1 MKKSHILSKIRKI
14 LLYTMTFC
22 LMFGNIFVLEK
33 STVQASQVSNIP
45 TTSQGALTKYKRI
58 PEINN
63 DTILGADFS
72 YYQQC
77 LNWGK
82 QYKNYMSKPVDDIFA
97 YVKSQ
102 GINTISVKVAVNPTG
117 DAQYFSLDSAIKTFK
132 AAKKSG
138 LKMNLV
144 LLYSDSMTYA
154 NKQNLPSGW
163 TKEDAMAKAEAY
175 TKDIIQ
181 KCEQNGAKPDVIT
194 IGNEINCNFLSID
207 NAWDSFVEMAAVS
220 QIIKDAGIKVGLSLS
235 VPSNPEWLINQFG
248 YANVQYDYFGVNVYP
263 DENTNATI
271 DDLRKTVISKT
282 SGKQFII
289 SNVKYPRINNN
300 DTTNVYT
307 QMDSIYNLLK
317 VTIDENNAG
326 GIIYDEAAYAGSW
339 NSFFDDDGDAQISL
353 AIFAYAKGNPV
364 DTTRDSY
371 KYGDDTGLKN
381 KKVNINKIHNMTAST
396 IRGMDISSYISL
408 KNAGVKY
415 YDNAGNEASLLK
427 VLNDNGINYIRIR
440 IWNDPYNEKGETY
453 GGGANDI
460 EKGLEIA
467 KEATQY
473 NMKVLLDIHY
483 SDFWADPEV
492 QLVPKAWQG
501 DVNNQDKMRSH
512 VYNYTKEVIQKF
524 QKAGAN
530 IGMVQVGNEI
540 SQGFLGI
547 TEDTEKLSDIWS
559 SKEKSEVVNSYMNAG
574 CKAVREYAPNALI
587 ALHMGTISVSKFK
600 GAMETWERDHVDYD
614 VVGAS
619 YYTFWNSKPV
629 QRLKSASEY
638 VASKGKLFVVMETS
652 ALNSLEDA
660 DGTPNRIIDGEGY
673 QYTPQGQV
681 DMLTD
686 MYNTVLANDNGL
698 GAFYWEG
705 AWIPVK
711 AGQVNWKYNKE
722 AADKYGTG
730 SAAVGALGS
739 FPDNKMYYRGEPT
752 WGGTS
757 WDNQTL
763 FDSKGYPL
771 DSLRFYKDAVASSIK
786 QQIVSIDICDQKGR
800 VINHAFVK
808 VPVGKKI
815 TYNLS
820 KISGYKPLKNKI
832 QLTGTNESVRRI
844 KVTYKMLPKKQ
855 IIKLK
860 KAAYNL
866 PYNTKYNF
874 KKQVRAHGKLTFKSS
889 NSSIIQIG
897 STTGKMVIKKPGR
910 VIIKISASSTKS
922 YKAGTKRVTVYAV
935 PKKQIIKK
943 AVRSSKK
950 LKVRVRRDT
959 KASGYQIKIAAD
971 KKFTHNKKTA
981 VFKGNK
987 KTVLRLKNKK
997 IKKNV
1002 YIAVRSYKIINKKKH
1017 FGPWSKTVKL
1027 R

>member
-1 MKKSHILSKIRKI
+1 
-14 LLYTMTFC
+14 
-22 LMFGNIFVLEK
+22 MFGNTFALTE
-33 STVQASQVSNIP
+33 STVQASQVNNIP
-45 TTSQGALTKYKRI
+45 ATSKGSLNKYQTLTQD
-58 PEINN
+58 NN
-63 DTILGADFS
+63 TILGADFS

-82 QYKNYMSKPVDDIFA
+82 QYKNYMSKPVDDIFT
-97 YVKSQ
+97 YIKSQ
-102 GINTISVKVAVNPTG
+102 GINTVSVKVAVNPVG
-117 DAQYFSLDSAIKTFK
+117 DAQYFSLDNAIKTFK
-132 AAKKSG
+132 AARKAG
-138 LKMNLV
+138 LKTNLV
-144 LLYSDSMTYA
+144 LLYSDNMTYA
-154 NKQNLPSGW
+154 NKQNLPSEW
-163 TKEDAMAKAEAY
+163 TKENATVKAETY
-175 TKDIIQ
+175 TKGTIQ
-181 KCEQNGAKPDVIT
+181 KCEQNGVKPDVIT
-194 IGNEINCNFLSID
+194 VGNEINCNFLSID

-235 VPSNPEWLINQFG
+235 VPSDPEWLISQFG
-248 YANVQYDYFGVNVYP
+248 YARVQYDYFGVNVYP

-317 VTIDENNAG
+317 VTIDEKNAG
-326 GIIYDEAAYAGSW
+326 GLIYDEAVYAGSW
-339 NSFFDDDGDAQISL
+339 YSLFDDEGDAQISL
-353 AIFAYAKGNPV
+353 AIFAYARGNRV
-364 DTTRDSY
+364 DTSRDPY
-371 KYGDDTGLKN
+371 KYGDDTGLKDQ
-381 KKVNINKIHNMTAST
+381 KVNINKIRNMTAST

-415 YDNAGNEASLLK
+415 YDNAGNEAPLLK
-427 VLNDNGINYIRIR
+427 VLSDNGINYIRIR
-440 IWNDPYNEKGETY
+440 IWNNPYNEKGETY

-467 KEATQY
+467 KEAARY
-473 NMKVLLDIHY
+473 NMKILLDIHY

-492 QLVPKAWQG
+492 QLVPKAWQQ

-512 VYNYTKEVIQKF
+512 VYNYTKEVIKKF
-524 QKAGAN
+524 QSVGAN

-547 TEDTEKLSDIWS
+547 TEGTEKLSDIWKS
-559 SKEKSEVVNSYMNAG
+559 REKSKIINSYMNAG
-574 CKAVREYAPNALI
+574 CKAVRECQPNALV
-587 ALHMGTISVSKFK
+587 ALHMGTISVSKFRS
-600 GAMETWERDHVDYD
+600 AMETWERDKLDYD

-629 QRLKSASEY
+629 QQLKSASEY
-638 VASKGKLFVVMETS
+638 VAAKGKLFVVMETS

-660 DGTPNRIIDGEGY
+660 DGMPNRIVHGEGY
-673 QYTPQGQV
+673 DFTPQGQV
-681 DMLTD
+681 NMLTD

-711 AGQVNWKYNKE
+711 AGWTNWKYNQE
-722 AADKYGTG
+722 VANKYGTG
-730 SAAVGALGS
+730 WAAVGALGY
-739 FPDNKMYYRGEPT
+739 FPDNKMYYRGQPT
-752 WGGTS
+752 WGGSS

-771 DSLRFYKDAVASSIK
+771 DSLRFYRDAVASSIK
-786 QQIVSIDICDQKGR
+786 QQIIGIDICDQKGNI
-800 VINHAFVK
+800 VGHKFVK

-815 TYNLS
+815 TYILP

-832 QLTGTNESVRRI
+832 RLTGTNESVRRI

-855 IIKLK
+855 VIKLK
-860 KAAYNL
+860 KSSYNL
-866 PYNTKYNF
+866 PYNTRYNF

-897 STTGKMVIKKPGR
+897 RTTGKMVIKKPGR
-910 VIIKISASSTKS
+910 VTIKISAGSTKS
-922 YKAGTKRVTVYAV
+922 YKAGTKRITVYAV
-935 PKKQIIKK
+935 PKKQVIEK
-943 AVRSSKK
+943 AVRSSQK
-950 LKVRVRRDT
+950 LKIKVRKDT
-959 KASGYQIKIAAD
+959 KASGYQIKIATD
-971 KKFTHNKKTA
+971 KKLTHNKMA
-981 VFKGNK
+981 AAFKGNK
-987 KTVLRLKNKK
+987 KTLLRMKDKK

-1002 YIAVRSYKIINKKKH
+1002 YLAVRSYKIINKKKH
-1017 FGPWSKTVKL
+1017 YGPWSKTVKL